1 MRAEGM
7 IVTDDVL
14 MQTIESLR
22 RNSVGAGKLEPLL
35 RQPDVTDV
43 LVNGP
48 DQVYVDRGFGLEL
61 TGVRFSS
68 DADVRRLAQ
77 RLASMVGRRLDDASP
92 YVDARLPDGTRVHA
106 ILSSLADP
114 GTCLSLRVPARRNFS
129 LEEMVTAGSITAGA
143 AQLLRRMVHGRLAF
157 LISGGTGSGKT
168 ALVLPEEWNVRSCR

>member
-1 MRAEGM
+1 MIDTLELDLVRSRLAGLERPPGPADIAAAMRAEGM

-77 RLASMVGRRLDDASP
+77 RLASMVGRRLDEA
-92 YVDARLPDGTRVHA
+92 TRQA
-106 ILSSLADP
+106 C
-114 GTCLSLRVPARRNFS
+114 TARRRRLRHRSMGRQGSNQFAVDELQHSQVGQFS
-129 LEEMVTAGSITAGA
+129 AEA
-143 AQLLRRMVHGRLAF
+143 
-157 LISGGTGSGKT
+157 
-168 ALVLPEEWNVRSCR
+168 